1 MVEFEGTI
9 KIDAAIHILPANVRT
24 GVIAIDRC
32 LASAFEINVRLAVT
46 GQHPDTPGTITQ
58 TCIGPQGNALLPL
71 LVGHARP
78 LADVVLVTV
87 GTYPDA
93 VQIAIRLQVTH
104 AAFE

>member
-1 MVEFEGTI
+1 MVEFQRA
-9 KIDAAIHILPANVRT
+9 IDVVAVVRILPANVWT
-24 GVIAIDRC
+24 GVKTIDRC
-32 LASAFEINVRLAVT
+32 AASAFEINVRLAVT